1 MAESTSPYPSPYSS
15 PWHAGEISM
24 QQRLGVH
31 GRMRE
36 VGSRV
41 IRDFMPDQHRTFYG
55 QLPIML
61 LGSVDDHGAVWAG
74 LLHGRPGFATS
85 PDPRSLKFRTAR
97 SADDP
102 ALASLTAGS
111 SVGMLGIELHTRRR
125 NRVNGVVTDMTPDSL
140 GVRVEHAFGNCP
152 QYIQLRDT
160 EVVVAAT
167 STMQSTIIN
176 GALDEAAR
184 MIIGAADTFFVASY
198 VDPDGDTTRRQVDVS
213 HRGGKPG
220 FVRIEGDQ
228 LTIPDFAGNLHFNT
242 LGNLLVNPRAGLLF
256 IDFDSGDVLHLTG
269 TTEICFDGP
278 EVAAFQG
285 AERLWKFNVTGM
297 VRRSGALPFQW
308 KLREIS
314 PNSLITGSWEQAAAS
329 QQAAAL
335 GDVWRPFRVTRIIDE
350 AHAIRS
356 FYLQPADGHAKPA
369 YIAGQHIP
377 IRIKPPSGDAHLIRT
392 YTLSSAPAD
401 DDLRISVKREGLV
414 SNWLH
419 DHVRPGDHL
428 EFRTPRGAFVVDTT
442 PKRPLV
448 LLGAGVGMTPLISML
463 RHLIWEGRRTRG
475 MRPTWL
481 VQAARTAQSRP
492 FDKEIHALA
501 EIAGDALSIT
511 RVLSA
516 PEVESAGSRTHEVT
530 GRVSIELLKDLL
542 PFDDYD
548 FMICGPG
555 AFVQAL
561 YDDLRDMRIADDR
574 ISTEAFGPSTL
585 QRRFDVKPAI
595 AVTEASSVAV
605 PVRFLRSQVDSRWE
619 PGSTTLLELAEAHGL
634 TPDYSCRGG
643 SCGTCVTRLLKGKVR
658 HLVTGVEVE
667 GPEDVLICSMQ
678 PAANG
683 IQDSI
688 ELDL

>member
-1 MAESTSPYPSPYSS
+1 MAGSTS

-41 IRDFMPDQHRTFYG
+41 VRDFMPDQHRTFYG
-55 QLPIML
+55 QLPFML

-85 PDPRSLKFRTAR
+85 PDPQSLKFRTAR
-97 SADDP
+97 STDDP
-102 ALASLTAGS
+102 ALASLSTGS

-125 NRVNGVVTDMTPDSL
+125 NRVNGVVTDMSPDSL

-167 STMQSTIIN
+167 STMQGTIN
-176 GALDEAAR
+176 SGALDEAAR
-184 MIIGAADTFFVASY
+184 MIIAAADTFFVASY
-198 VDPDGDTTRRQVDVS
+198 VDPDGDSTRRQVDVS

-256 IDFDSGDVLHLTG
+256 IDFDSGDVLHVTG

-285 AERLWKFNVTGM
+285 AERIWKFRVTGM

-314 PNSLITGSWEQAAAS
+314 PNSLLTGSWEQAAAS

-335 GDVWRPFRVTRIIDE
+335 GDVWRPFRVTRIVDE
-350 AHAIRS
+350 THAIRS
-356 FYLQPADGHAKPA
+356 FYLQPADGHARPA

-377 IRIKPPSGDAHLIRT
+377 IRIKPQSGDAQVIRT

-428 EFRTPRGAFVVDTT
+428 ECRTPRGAFVVDTT
-442 PKRPLV
+442 TKRPLV

-463 RHLIWEGRRTRG
+463 RHLVWEGRRTRG

-481 VQAARTAQSRP
+481 VQAARTAHSRP
-492 FDKEIHALA
+492 FDNEIHALA
-501 EIAGDALSIT
+501 EIAGDALSIS
-511 RVLSA
+511 RVLSV
-516 PEVESAGSRTHEVT
+516 PGDESAGSRTHEGT

-574 ISTEAFGPSTL
+574 IHTEAFGPSTL
-585 QRRFDVKPAI
+585 QRRFDVSPATV
-595 AVTEASSVAV
+595 VTQASTVAV
-605 PVRFLRSQVDSRWE
+605 PVRFLRSQVDTRWE
-619 PGSTTLLELAEAHGL
+619 PGSTTLLELAEANGL

-658 HLVTGVEVE
+658 HMLSGVEVE
-667 GPEDVLICSMQ
+667 STGDVLICSMQ

-683 IQDSI
+683 IHDSI